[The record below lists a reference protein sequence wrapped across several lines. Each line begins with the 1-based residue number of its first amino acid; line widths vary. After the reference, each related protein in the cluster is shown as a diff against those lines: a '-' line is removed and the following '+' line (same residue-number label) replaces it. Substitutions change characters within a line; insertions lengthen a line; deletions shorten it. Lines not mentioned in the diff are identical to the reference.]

1 MYDLMVIGDDLSSHV
16 AAAYAAHWGIKTA
29 LIAENGIGAVCYVG
43 DLAFETDT
51 APFCGL
57 GENQSMFSLFKEM
70 RISPEFSILDS
81 GYQIILPEHRI
92 DFFNDKQ
99 MLVDD
104 LSREFPE
111 IADGIKSLYNK
122 AENNSGI
129 ADKWLR
135 DHPYIQPKSIKEFI
149 DYIKLTPYL
158 LKSIIDKATLK
169 RLASG
174 NPAFRK
180 VMEAQDILLSM
191 TSSRQS
197 PLFDSF
203 RYCTPLRGV
212 SHFAGGKKALFD
224 ALIKKV
230 EANGFYQTSCEV
242 LAVKK
247 DDMIE
252 ITYMNKNG
260 NPVRI
265 EGKNLIVSTK
275 WQNMR
280 LIIERKRKI
289 NFGDFIRPT
298 KITHYPFTIHLGI
311 SPQCVPEKMSKHV
324 AVVSDVNKDIRDD
337 NLIIL
342 QSGALDLDQNN
353 LPGKVPLS
361 ATVFLPDHPNVWS
374 KDNLETTATSM
385 IERLE
390 FFLPFL
396 KENIIFYD
404 INESISISQKQRD
417 AVNPKYQMRNAFFT
431 GFAAK
436 SNKTKFGNIYLTGA
450 SLLADAGYEGEI
462 ISGINA
468 AKHVIPQRS

>member
-1 MYDLMVIGDDLSSHV
+1 MVIGDDLSSHV
-16 AAAYAAHWGIKTA
+16 AAAYAAHWGVKTA
-29 LIAENGIGAVCYVG
+29 LIAENGIGAVSDVG
-43 DLAFETDT
+43 DLAFETDP

-57 GENQSMFSLFKEM
+57 GENQSMFHLFKEM
-70 RISPEFSILDS
+70 GISPEFSLLDPA
-81 GYQIILPEHRI
+81 YQIILPEHRI

-99 MLVDD
+99 KLVEE

-111 IADGIKSLYNK
+111 LSTRIKSFYNK
-122 AENNSGI
+122 TEKNSVI

-135 DHPYIQPKSIKEFI
+135 EHPLIQPKSFKEFI
-149 DYIKLTPYL
+149 EYIKLTPYL
-158 LKSIIDKATLK
+158 IKSIFDKGTLN
-169 RLASG
+169 RLVSG

-180 VMEAQDILLSM
+180 VMEAQDILLAM
-191 TSSRQS
+191 TSSRQN
-197 PLFDSF
+197 PLFDGF
-203 RYCTPLRGV
+203 RHCTPLRGIF
-212 SHFAGGKKALFD
+212 HFTQGKKSLFD

-230 EANGFYQTSCEV
+230 ESANGFYQTSCEV

-247 DDMIE
+247 DDIIE

-260 NPVRI
+260 NPVMI
-265 EGKNLIVSTK
+265 EGKNLVISTK

-298 KITHYPFTIHLGI
+298 KISHYPFTIHLGI
-311 SPQCVPEKMSKHV
+311 SPQCLPEKMSKYV
-324 AVVSDVNKDIRDD
+324 AVISDVNKDIWDD

-342 QSGALDLDQNN
+342 QSGALNVDAKN
-353 LPGKVPLS
+353 LSGKVPLS
-361 ATVFLPDHPNVWS
+361 ATVFLADHQNAWT
-374 KDNLETTATSM
+374 KDNLEQTATSM
-385 IERLE
+385 IKRLE

-396 KENIIFYD
+396 KENIKFYD
-404 INESISISQKQRD
+404 INESIGISQKQRD

-436 SNKTKFGNIYLTGA
+436 NNKTRFGNIYLTGA
-450 SLLADAGYEGEI
+450 SLLIDAGFEGEV

-468 AKHVIPQRS
+468 AKRIITQRNQ

>member
-1 MYDLMVIGDDLSSHV
+1 MVIGDDLSSHV
-16 AAAYAAHWGIKTA
+16 AAAYAAHWGVKTA
-29 LIAENGIGAVCYVG
+29 LIAENGNGAVCYVG

-57 GENQSMFSLFKEM
+57 GENQSMFSLFKNM
-70 RISPEFSILDS
+70 RISTEFSIFDS
-81 GYQIILPEHRI
+81 GYQIILPEQRI

-99 MLVDD
+99 RLVDD

-111 IADGIKSLYNK
+111 LADGIKSLYNK
-122 AENNSGI
+122 SERNSGI
-129 ADKWLR
+129 ADQWLR
-135 DHPYIQPKSIKEFI
+135 DHPYIQPKSIKEFV

-158 LKSIIDKATLK
+158 IKSIIDKAALK
-169 RLASG
+169 RLVSG

-180 VMEAQDILLSM
+180 VLEAQDILLSM

-197 PLFDSF
+197 SLFDSF

-212 SHFAGGKKALFD
+212 YDFTGGKKTLFD

-230 EANGFYQTSCEV
+230 ESNGFYQTSCEV

-247 DDMIE
+247 DDVIE

-311 SPQCVPEKMSKHV
+311 RPQCVPEKMAKHV
-324 AVVSDVNKDIRDD
+324 AVISNINKDIWDD

-342 QSGALDLDQNN
+342 QSGALGLDRNN

-361 ATVFLPDHPNVWS
+361 ATVFLPDQANAWS

-396 KENIIFYD
+396 KENIVFYD

-436 SNKTKFGNIYLTGA
+436 SNKTKFENIYLAGA
-450 SLLADAGYEGEI
+450 SLLTDAGYEGEI

-468 AKHVIPQRS
+468 AKRVIPQRNS